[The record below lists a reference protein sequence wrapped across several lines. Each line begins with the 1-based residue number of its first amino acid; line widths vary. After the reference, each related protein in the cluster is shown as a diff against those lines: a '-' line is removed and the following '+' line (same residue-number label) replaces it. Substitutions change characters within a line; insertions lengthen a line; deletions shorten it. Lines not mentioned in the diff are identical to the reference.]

1 MKLIVKLS
9 CILLLL
15 GQHTVSAAQNN
26 FTQTIQIPSG
36 DVFVPI
42 GKYIEQGD
50 AEALS
55 AWFDKNLEVSIM
67 SRGGMASKVQATQ
80 IMSSFFNTHKPESF
94 EVSHKAGRANMK
106 YILARL
112 KAGGELYSVVLF
124 LNGRRGT
131 YRIQQ
136 IKIDRIAY

>member
-9 CILLLL
+9 CILIPLLS
-15 GQHTVSAAQNN
+15 GICATAQIKVSE
-26 FTQTIQIPSG
+26 TIQVPSG

-42 GKYIEQGD
+42 GKYIENGD
-50 AEALS
+50 AESLS
-55 AWFDKNLEVSIM
+55 AWFDKNLEVSIL
-67 SRGGMASKVQATQ
+67 SRGGMASKAQAKQ

-94 EVSHKAGRANMK
+94 SMSHSAGKANMK

-112 KAGGELYSVVLF
+112 KAGGEYYSVVLF
-124 LNGRRGT
+124 LNGRHGT

-136 IKIDRIAY
+136 IKIDRINY